1 MHSVEVV
8 DGAFGSPGRE
18 VGFCTN
24 VANAIAIAF
33 PTLEDIGMVDGEPAE
48 VGCVASV
55 ISVGIGGPFVGIE
68 AVEAMAVFHFPHVT
82 GDVEFA
88 EEGSVV
94 SGFAQ
99 VIGKEDFVLRQD
111 VMQAVDAVARKVFT
125 SPEAGATGG
134 ADGVVDVTDLLL
146 AIANWG

>member
-1 MHSVEVV
+1 MVS
-8 DGAFGSPGRE
+8 
-18 VGFCTN
+18 
-24 VANAIAIAF
+24 
-33 PTLEDIGMVDGEPAE
+33 IGIR
-48 VGCVASV
+48 C
-55 ISVGIGGPFVGIE
+55 PFVVIE
-68 AVEAMAVFHFPHVT
+68 AVPLVSIFHFPHVT

-99 VIGKEDFVLRQD
+99 VIGKEGFVLRQD

>member
-1 MHSVEVV
+1 
-8 DGAFGSPGRE
+8 
-18 VGFCTN
+18 
-24 VANAIAIAF
+24 
-33 PTLEDIGMVDGEPAE
+33 
-48 VGCVASV
+48 
-55 ISVGIGGPFVGIE
+55 
-68 AVEAMAVFHFPHVT
+68 VT

-134 ADGVVDVTDLLL
+134 ADGVVDVTLIVARALTCQTVYIWCVDT
-146 AIANWG
+146 